1 MKQKSLILTG
11 PKNLKWEKYS
21 MSPLKKD
28 EVLIKTIAGAISIG
42 AELPQYN
49 ESDLTDP
56 HPTYPR
62 DTGYESYGEVLEV
75 GSSVTQ
81 AKVGD
86 RVLAFYGHKDFSIV
100 KSNKIVVVPKEL
112 DYRYALLNTL
122 FCDAAKGVLKLNPAR
137 VSRVLVT
144 GGGTMGTLA
153 VHFLKR
159 YKKIEHVD
167 VLEPNKQR
175 HAIPKRIGV
184 DNVFSTKEEVSGNS
198 YDYALECSSSFAAFR
213 TLLSSMKLEGKV
225 CILSDGN
232 KDLFHLTEDFY
243 TKELEI
249 VGSSDGW
256 NYNKHA
262 DWFFKEYQTSSF
274 LSDIFEHEISHENL
288 IHCFDELH
296 TNQISPMKVLV
307 HYNRSV
313 EY

>member
-1 MKQKSLILTG
+1 MKQKSLILSG
-11 PKNLKWEKYS
+11 YKNLIWETCS

-49 ESDLTDP
+49 ESDVTDP
-56 HPTYPR
+56 HPAYPR
-62 DTGYESYGEVLEV
+62 ETGYESYGEVLEV
-75 GSSVTQ
+75 GSNVTQ

-86 RVLAFYGHKDFSIV
+86 RVLSFYGHKDSAIV

-122 FCDAAKGVLKLNPAR
+122 SCDAAKGVLKLNPER

-153 VHFLKR
+153 VHFLKK
-159 YKKIEHVD
+159 YMNVKHVD
-167 VLEPNKQR
+167 MLEPNKQR
-175 HAIPKRIGV
+175 HVIPKHIGV
-184 DNVFSTKEEVSGNS
+184 ENVFSTKEEVSEHS
-198 YDYALECSSSFAAFR
+198 YDYALECSSRFAAFE
-213 TLLSSMKLEGKV
+213 TLLRSMKLEGKV

-243 TKELEI
+243 AKELTI

-274 LSDIFEHEISHENL
+274 LTDIFEHEVAQENL
-288 IHCFDELH
+288 IHCFAELH

-307 HYNRSV
+307 HYDRTV
-313 EY
+313 